1 MFPFFIDVGCE
12 SMVAM
17 FSVSER
23 YAFITTQI
31 EVNMDLWR
39 GEDFK
44 LQQNNYH
51 SDQSGFISYWVVIS
65 SFQLYC
71 AGSGLGRVSLH
82 PHSGVWAVFKFSHL
96 DCNGSFIS
104 HFFSFLCHSRPI
116 FECPTNFKKVNI
128 CCYLKKAS
136 TFCCTALS
144 KLAFTVSIAIWLL
157 TVPSTVW

>member
-23 YAFITTQI
+23 YDFITTQI

-104 HFFSFLCHSRPI
+104 HFFLFCVTAGPSLNVQPI
-116 FECPTNFKKVNI
+116 LRKSIYVVTWRKHQLFVVLLFP
-128 CCYLKKAS
+128 S
-136 TFCCTALS
+136 WLS
-144 KLAFTVSIAIWLL
+144 LFPLL
-157 TVPSTVW
+157 YGC